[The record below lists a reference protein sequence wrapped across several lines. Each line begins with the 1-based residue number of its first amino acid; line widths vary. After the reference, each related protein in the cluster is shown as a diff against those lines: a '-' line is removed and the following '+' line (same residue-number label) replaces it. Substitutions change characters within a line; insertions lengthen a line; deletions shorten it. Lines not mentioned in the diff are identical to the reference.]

1 MQNNIYR
8 FSVASCNSISNISLT
23 KRKALT
29 SNLENDKKVE
39 EKVNFLDEFL
49 TKLSKDEIY
58 QLFCEEELNLMEY
71 KYAILLD
78 KRDYIAYYFS
88 LIKQKQL
95 LIFTFLVNNDYNIY
109 LMKVSFFLCSFI
121 LYLMTNTFF
130 FNDDNMHKIYVD
142 KGQYNFFYQIP
153 QILYSSIISSVITVI
168 LKYLSLSQKS
178 VIKIKQINEF
188 NDMVQKYF
196 LLLKNFKFK
205 LIIFNLLGLA
215 VLFFNW
221 YYITL
226 FCAVYANTQSHL
238 LTDTFTSFGLS
249 LVYPF
254 ILSLFPGLLRIPAL
268 KSEKKDR
275 KVLYQISQLI
285 AFI

>member
-1 MQNNIYR
+1 
-8 FSVASCNSISNISLT
+8 
-23 KRKALT
+23 
-29 SNLENDKKVE
+29 
-39 EKVNFLDEFL
+39 
-49 TKLSKDEIY
+49 
-58 QLFCEEELNLMEY
+58 MEY
-71 KYAILLD
+71 KYAIKLD
-78 KRDYIAYYFS
+78 KRDLITYYFS

>member
-1 MQNNIYR
+1 
-8 FSVASCNSISNISLT
+8 
-23 KRKALT
+23 
-29 SNLENDKKVE
+29 
-39 EKVNFLDEFL
+39 
-49 TKLSKDEIY
+49 
-58 QLFCEEELNLMEY
+58 
-71 KYAILLD
+71 
-78 KRDYIAYYFS
+78 
-88 LIKQKQL
+88 
-95 LIFTFLVNNDYNIY
+95 
-109 LMKVSFFLCSFI
+109 
-121 LYLMTNTFF
+121 
-130 FNDDNMHKIYVD
+130 MHKIYVD

>member
-1 MQNNIYR
+1 
-8 FSVASCNSISNISLT
+8 
-23 KRKALT
+23 
-29 SNLENDKKVE
+29 
-39 EKVNFLDEFL
+39 
-49 TKLSKDEIY
+49 
-58 QLFCEEELNLMEY
+58 MEY
-71 KYAILLD
+71 KYAIKLD
-78 KRDYIAYYFS
+78 KRDLITYFFS